1 MKDAEIDYSDI
12 PKQGAEF
19 FANAI
24 IWPGPKKQITLRVD
38 PDWSTRGELLGVTR
52 YSDLAGATKVGST
65 SHTYDAAEHLTAIN
79 QPPQSRAAQ
88 QKRCYQDPQYL
99 EL

>member
-1 MKDAEIDYSDI
+1 LFVRRTLS
-12 PKQGAEF
+12 F
-19 FANAI
+19 FCENLNDGSA
-24 IWPGPKKQITLRVD
+24 TLRVD

-88 QKRCYQDPQYL
+88 GGQLD
-99 EL
+99 E